1 LDGKLLKTIS
11 ILKTGYL
18 SVYSFILLVMMW
30 LFMIGAGS
38 ACIHSG
44 GESPLCGPGGEGGG
58 IAMVVIG
65 AFLAIPIGA
74 FVAILAD

>member
-1 LDGKLLKTIS
+1 M
-11 ILKTGYL
+11 Y
-18 SVYSFILLVMMW
+18 LVMMC

-44 GESPLCGPGGEGGG
+44 GESPLCGLGGEGGG

-65 AFLAIPIGA
+65 AF
-74 FVAILAD
+74 VAIAAIGYRDRI